1 MPTLALP
8 HDDLHSGVLSSNP
21 LARKA
26 WNEYVEMPGLRL
38 TRRQAQ
44 RLWAVD
50 ETTCIQLLDKFVQA
64 KLLVIG
70 SDGRYGRG
78 PDTMSRTLSAARM
91 LKTRLPRASRQL
103 VKAG

>member
-8 HDDLHSGVLSSNP
+8 HDDVHAGVLSGNP
-21 LARKA
+21 LVRKV

-38 TRRQAQ
+38 TRAQAQ

-50 ETTCIQLLDKFVQA
+50 EATCIQLLDRLVQA

-78 PDTMSRTLSAARM
+78 PDTTSNTLSAARM
-91 LKTRLPRASRQL
+91 LKAKLPRVSRQL
-103 VKAG
+103 VKTG